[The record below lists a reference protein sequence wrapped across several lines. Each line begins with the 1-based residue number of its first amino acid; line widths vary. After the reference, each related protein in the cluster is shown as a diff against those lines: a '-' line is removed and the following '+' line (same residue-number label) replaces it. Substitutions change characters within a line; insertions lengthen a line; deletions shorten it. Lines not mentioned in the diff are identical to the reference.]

1 MRLEAENF
9 SVVDIMQIVHIDEA
23 AFREVVEAVDA
34 DAVATIEAPRELILP
49 QLHKVVAIEAIG
61 ELAQSIEPPF
71 GLQPEM
77 GRGDGNALA
86 AVVVVGELKVVL
98 PLAVHDA

>member
-49 QLHKVVAIEAIG
+49 QLHKGVAIEAIG
-61 ELAQSIEPPF
+61 ERAHSIEPPF